1 MDSIQETFIYEQQNK
16 KINIIQE
23 EAWAAGGSGVLLKSK
38 NGGKNWTRQ
47 KAADEIAAN
56 LYNVK

>member
-1 MDSIQETFIYEQQNK
+1 MHNK
-16 KINIIQE
+16 IKIKNIIQE

-38 NGGKNWTRQ
+38 NGGKNWTRE